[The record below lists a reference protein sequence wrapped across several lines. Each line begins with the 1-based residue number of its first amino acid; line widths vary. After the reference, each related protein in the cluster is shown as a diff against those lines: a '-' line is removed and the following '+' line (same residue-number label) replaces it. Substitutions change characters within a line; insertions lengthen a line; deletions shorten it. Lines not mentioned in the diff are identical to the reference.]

1 MRGVSQAKWVVAAVA
16 VALAAT
22 ACSSGGSS
30 DSSGGSSNSAAVDPA
45 GTFSFQSGEPQRP
58 LQPANAMENQ
68 GGRIVKQLFMGL
80 VDYDPATGALRNQVA
95 DKIETT
101 DAKNYT
107 VTLKSGWTF
116 HDGTPVTAKSFVDSW
131 NWSANPANNQINSD
145 WFSDI
150 AGYDAVH
157 PDKGDPTAKEM
168 TGLKVVD
175 DTHFTIEL
183 TAPVSYFTYKLGYS
197 AFYPLPTGFFADPKG
212 YGEKPV
218 GNGPYQFVSWEHNKA
233 ITLKAYDK
241 YAGSNKAKNGGIVF
255 RNYTSSEAAYK
266 DLMSD
271 TLDVLDQVDSTDLP
285 KYKDDLG
292 KRAIDQAQGAIQNIS
307 FAMYNADWK
316 DPAKAKVRQGLSMAI
331 DRDTITK
338 TVLNN
343 SRQPADAFVAPGVM
357 GYKAGTCGDACK
369 YDPAKA
375 KQLIQEGGGVPGNKI
390 TIIYNS
396 DGGHKEWVD
405 AVCNSIRQAT
415 GVECLGD
422 PKPDFKTSRDII
434 TKKQVPSMMRTG
446 WVQDYPLNANFLRD
460 VYGTGAAAND
470 AGYSSPEF
478 DKLAHDADAA
488 TSVEKTADLYQQAE
502 AVLAKDMPAIPLWY
516 YKTNSGYSNNVQ
528 NVKFDSFGNPVYTDV
543 EVKKK

>member
-1 MRGVSQAKWVVAAVA
+1 MRGASQAKWVVAAVA

-22 ACSSGGSS
+22 ACGSGSSSGGSS
-30 DSSGGSSNSAAVDPA
+30 DSAVNAQGVFSYQSA
-45 GTFSFQSGEPQRP
+45 EPQNP

-80 VDYDPATGALRNQVA
+80 VDYDPASGALRNQVA

-131 NWSANPANNQINSD
+131 NWSANTKNNQINSD

-157 PDKGDPTAKEM
+157 PEKGDPTAEAM
-168 TGLKVVD
+168 SGLKVVD

-183 TAPVSYFTYKLGYS
+183 TGPVSYFQYKLGYS
-197 AFYPLPTGFFADPKG
+197 AFFPLPTGFFADPAG
-212 YGEKPV
+212 YGQKPV
-218 GNGPYQFVSWEHNKA
+218 GNGPYKFVSWEHNKA
-233 ITLKAYDK
+233 ITLAAYDK
-241 YAGSNKAKNGGIVF
+241 YAGTDKPKNGGIVF
-255 RNYTSSEAAYK
+255 KNYSSGEAAYK
-266 DLMSD
+266 DLTSD
-271 TLDVLDQVDSTDLP
+271 TLDVLDQVDPTDLAS
-285 KYKDDLG
+285 YKTDLG
-292 KRAIDQAQGAIQNIS
+292 NRAVDQAQGAIQNIS
-307 FAMYNADWK
+307 FALYQGDWAGV
-316 DPAKAKVRQGLSMAI
+316 DKAKVRQGLSMAI

-338 TVLNN
+338 TVLNG
-343 SRQPADAFVAPGVM
+343 SRQPADSWVAPGVM
-357 GYKAGTCGDACK
+357 GYKAGACGDACK
-369 YDPAKA
+369 FDPAKA
-375 KQLIQEGGGVPGNKI
+375 KELIQAGGGVPNNKI

-405 AVCNSIRQAT
+405 AVCNSIRQST

-434 TKKQVPSMMRTG
+434 RKKAVPSMMRTG

-460 VYGTGAAAND
+460 VYGTGASAND

-478 DKLAHDADAA
+478 DKLAQQADQA

-516 YKTNSGYSNNVQ
+516 YKTNSGWSNNVQ
-528 NVKFDSFGNPVYTDV
+528 NVKFDSFGNPVFTGV
-543 EVKKK
+543 EVKQK

>member
-1 MRGVSQAKWVVAAVA
+1 MRGGSQAKWVVAAVA

-22 ACSSGGSS
+22 ACSSGGST
-30 DSSGGSSNSAAVDPA
+30 GGSSSDGAAVNA
-45 GTFSFQSGEPQRP
+45 QGVFSYQSGEPQRP

-68 GGRIVKQLFMGL
+68 GGRIVKQLFQGL

-116 HDGTPVTAKSFVDSW
+116 HDGTPVTAQSFVKSW
-131 NWSANPANNQINSD
+131 NWSANTKNNQINSD

-150 AGYDAVH
+150 VGYDAVH
-157 PDKGDPTAKEM
+157 PEKGDPTADSM
-168 TGLKVVD
+168 SGLKVID

-183 TAPVSYFTYKLGYS
+183 SNPVSYFTYKLGYS
-197 AFYPLPTGFFADPKG
+197 AFYPLPEGFFADPAG
-212 YGEKPV
+212 YGQKPI
-218 GNGPYQFVSWEHNKA
+218 GNGPYKFVSWEHNKA
-233 ITLKAYDK
+233 ITLAAFDK
-241 YAGSNKAKNGGIVF
+241 YAGTNKAKNGGVVF
-255 RNYTSSEAAYK
+255 RNYTSGEAAYK

-292 KRAIDQAQGAIQNIS
+292 KRAVDQPQGAIQNIS
-307 FAMYNADWK
+307 FALYNADWSA
-316 DPAKAKVRQGLSMAI
+316 PEKAKVRQGLSMAI

-338 TVLNN
+338 TVLNGT
-343 SRQPADAFVAPGVM
+343 RQPADAFVAPGVM
-357 GYKAGTCGDACK
+357 GFKAGSCGDACK

-375 KQLIQEGGGVPGNKI
+375 KQLIAEGNGVPGNKI
-390 TIIYNS
+390 TILYNS

-422 PKPDFKTSRDII
+422 PKPDFKTSRDLV
-434 TKKQVPSMMRTG
+434 TKRQVPSMMRTG

-478 DKLAHDADAA
+478 DKLSKEADAA
-488 TSVEKTADLYQQAE
+488 TSVEKTTELYQQAE

-516 YKTNSGYSNNVQ
+516 YKTSSGWSNNVQ

>member
-1 MRGVSQAKWVVAAVA
+1 MRGGSQAKWVVAAVA

-22 ACSSGGSS
+22 ACSSSS
-30 DSSGGSSNSAAVDPA
+30 DSSSGGSSDGAVNAQGVFSYQSA
-45 GTFSFQSGEPQRP
+45 EPQRP

-68 GGRIVKQLFMGL
+68 GGRIVKQLFTGL

-101 DAKNYT
+101 DAKTYT

-116 HDGTPVTAKSFVDSW
+116 HDGTPVTANSFVKSW

-150 AGYDAVH
+150 VGYDAVH
-157 PDKGDPTAKEM
+157 PDKDKGAPTAKEM
-168 TGLKVVD
+168 SGLKVID

-183 TAPVSYFTYKLGYS
+183 TSPVSYFTYKLGYS
-197 AFYPLPTGFFADPKG
+197 AFFPLPEGFFADPDG
-212 YGEKPV
+212 YGQKPI
-218 GNGPYQFVSWEHNKA
+218 GNGPYKFVSWEHNKA
-233 ITLKAYDK
+233 VTLAAYDK
-241 YAGSNKAKNGGIVF
+241 YSGTNKAKNGGIVF
-255 RNYTSSEAAYK
+255 RNYTSPEAAYK

-292 KRAIDQAQGAIQNIS
+292 KRAVDQAQGAIQNIS
-307 FAMYNADWK
+307 FALYNAEWSGQD
-316 DPAKAKVRQGLSMAI
+316 KAKVRQGLSMAI

-343 SRQPADAFVAPGVM
+343 SRQPADSFVAPGVM

-369 YDPAKA
+369 YNPEKA
-375 KQLIQEGGGVPGNKI
+375 KQLITEGGGVPGGKI
-390 TIIYNS
+390 TILYNS

-422 PKPDFKTSRDII
+422 PKPDFKTARDIV
-434 TKKQVPSMMRTG
+434 TKKAVPSMMRTG

-470 AGYSSPEF
+470 AGYSSPDF

-488 TSVEKTADLYQQAE
+488 TSVEKTAELYEKAE
-502 AVLAKDMPAIPLWY
+502 EQLAKDMPAIPLWY
-516 YKTNSGYSNNVQ
+516 YKTNSGFSNKVQ
-528 NVKFDSFGNPVYTDV
+528 NVKFNSFGDPVYTDV
-543 EVKKK
+543 EVKK